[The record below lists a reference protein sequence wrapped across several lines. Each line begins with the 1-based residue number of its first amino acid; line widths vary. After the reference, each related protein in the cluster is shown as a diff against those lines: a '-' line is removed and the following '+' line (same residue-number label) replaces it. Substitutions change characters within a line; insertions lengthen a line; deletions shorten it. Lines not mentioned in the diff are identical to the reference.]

1 MIPARAWLMLVLGV
15 ASQTAAT
22 VVISTPAFLIPLL
35 HTERGM
41 PLAEAG
47 LFSAAPTV
55 GVVLTLVAWGFA
67 VDRYGE
73 RWVLGGGLG
82 LAALATAGALLARGY
97 GLIGVLCGLAGAAA
111 AGTNAASGRVV
122 VGWFPKARRGT
133 AMGIRQMAQPI
144 GVTIAAV
151 TVPSLADAGGIPL
164 ALALPLV
171 LAALVAVACGLLIRN
186 PPRPD
191 AAAARA
197 GRNPYQASS
206 FLVRIHLV
214 SVLLVVPQFTLSTF
228 GLVWLVAA
236 VHFST
241 LTAGFVVGAAQFV
254 GAVGRIAAGTL
265 SDRVGSR
272 VRPLRWVAVAACA
285 LMLALAVVSGAGWPL
300 AGALVLVLAT
310 TISVA
315 DNGLAFTSVAEAAGT
330 AWAGRALGIQ
340 NTGQFLA
347 SSVVGPAIGLLITAA
362 GYPVAFAVVAA
373 CPAVAV
379 PLVPGDA
386 LEMDRL

>member
-1 MIPARAWLMLVLGV
+1 MLALGV
-15 ASQTAAT
+15 GAQTAAT

-35 HTERGM
+35 HTQRGL

-47 LFSAAPTV
+47 LFSVAPTI

-73 RWVLGGGLG
+73 RLVLGGGLG
-82 LAALATAGALLARGY
+82 LAALITAAATLAHDY
-97 GLIGVLCGLAGAAA
+97 FFIGVLCALAGAAA
-111 AGTNAASGRVV
+111 AGANAASGRVV

-133 AMGIRQMAQPI
+133 AMGIRQMAQPL

-151 TVPSLADAGGIPL
+151 TVPALADAGGIPL
-164 ALALPLV
+164 ALVLPCV
-171 LAALVAVACGLLIRN
+171 LAFVVAVACGLFIRN
-186 PPRPD
+186 PPRPPQVT
-191 AAAARA
+191 
-197 GRNPYQASS
+197 GLNPYQGNR
-206 FLVRIHLV
+206 FLVRIHVV

-228 GLVWLVAA
+228 GLIWLVTAM
-236 VHFST
+236 HFST
-241 LTAGFVVGAAQFV
+241 LAAGFVVGAAQFA
-254 GAVGRIAAGTL
+254 GAVGRIAVGSL

-272 VRPLRWVAVAACA
+272 VRPLRWVAVAACG
-285 LMLALAVVSGAGWPL
+285 LMLALAAVGGADWPL
-300 AGALVLVLAT
+300 VGALVLVLAT

-347 SSVVGPAIGLLITAA
+347 SSLVGPAVGLLITAA
-362 GYPVAFAVVAA
+362 GYPVAFALVAA
-373 CPAVAV
+373 CPAAAV
-379 PLVPGDA
+379 PLVPA
-386 LEMDRL
+386 SEIDRL